1 LFINVGRGDV
11 MKTQDLVAALDIGLF
26 SNAVLDVTEKE
37 PLPEDSELWGHARC
51 KITPHVS
58 AVRDH

>member
-1 LFINVGRGDV
+1 